1 MLNKS
6 KVNFNLIII
15 IYTFLLM
22 LFCTNSSPII
32 NFTSIDSSVFFAIGR
47 AMAKGKIM
55 FKELFDHKGFY
66 LYLFN
71 YIAALISFKSAL
83 GIFIVET
90 CFMSISA
97 LIIFKTCKIFY
108 DDNRTA
114 FLAMAVLMLFVLRT
128 ETYEGGNLT
137 ETYNIALEFIA
148 IYLLLKDLYQENS
161 QHRPLLMLGQGVL
174 AGIAIGLRPNGA
186 LMWLP
191 VGLLIGFDLLFIKRD
206 LKLFCKNL
214 IYGLCGLAIA
224 LAPVIIYCVIINVI
238 IIIV

>member
-47 AMAKGKIM
+47 AMTKGKIM

-83 GIFIVET
+83 GIFIVEN
-90 CFMSISA
+90 CFMTISA

-108 DDNRTA
+108 DDNKTA
-114 FLAMAVLMLFVLRT
+114 FLAMAALMLLVLRT

-137 ETYNIALEFIA
+137 ETYTVALEFIT
-148 IYLLLKDLYQENS
+148 IYLLLKDLYKENS
-161 QHRPLLMLGQGVL
+161 QHRPLLMLGQGIL
-174 AGIAIGLRPNGA
+174 AGIAIGLRTNGA
-186 LMWLP
+186 LM
-191 VGLLIGFDLLFIKRD
+191 
-206 LKLFCKNL
+206 
-214 IYGLCGLAIA
+214 
-224 LAPVIIYCVIINVI
+224 
-238 IIIV
+238 